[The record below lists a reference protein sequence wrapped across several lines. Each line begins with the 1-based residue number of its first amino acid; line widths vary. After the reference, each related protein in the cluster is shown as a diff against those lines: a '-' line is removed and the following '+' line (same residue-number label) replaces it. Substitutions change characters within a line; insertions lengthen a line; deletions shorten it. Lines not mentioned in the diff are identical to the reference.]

1 MKHILNNL
9 SSQEKNRILEQHS
22 GGKTIDT
29 SNFKRL
35 LESKLGNVKP
45 LINEME
51 TGVAATTNA
60 AAVTAT
66 KISGNG
72 QSLLDNASE
81 TYNTSIGVKT
91 LPGCF
96 SKTMYPGSMNF
107 DQIGVSDSEVT
118 DIVNLMDWPMDSS
131 DAQQVLQWA
140 QGNGMTASL
149 GGNYNEF
156 GSIKDRVV
164 QINGKWYPA
173 IEQLRVDYNKDEYFE
188 TLGSITKKDL
198 LKDVRSNF
206 VNAYKYWVDCVNS
219 GK

>member
-1 MKHILNNL
+1 MK
-9 SSQEKNRILEQHS
+9 KV
-22 GGKTIDT
+22 
-29 SNFKRL
+29 KRL
-35 LESKLGNVKP
+35 TESDLSRIVKRVIKEQSLSDLGRLPDKTTTPKP
-45 LINEME
+45 SGVE
-51 TGVAATTNA
+51 TT
-60 AAVTAT
+60 T

-72 QSLLDNASE
+72 QSLLDNSSE
-81 TYNTSIGVKT
+81 TYNSSIGVKT
-91 LPGCF
+91 LPACF
-96 SKTMYPGSMNF
+96 NKTLYPGSTNF
-107 DQIGVSDSEVT
+107 DQIGVSSSEVT

-173 IEQLRVDYNKDEYFE
+173 IEQLRVEYNKDEYFE

-198 LKDVRSNF
+198 LKNVRNNF
-206 VNAYKYWVDCVNS
+206 VEAYNYWVRCVNG

>member
-9 SSQEKNRILEQHS
+9 SSEEKSRILEQHS
-22 GGKTIDT
+22 GGKSIDT

-45 LINEME
+45 LVNEAEAQAMA
-51 TGVAATTNA
+51 VAN
-60 AAVTAT
+60 T

-72 QSLLDNASE
+72 QSLLDNSSE
-81 TYNTSIGVKT
+81 TFNTAIGVKT

-96 SKTMYPGSMNF
+96 RKTLPPGSMNF
-107 DQIGVSDSEVT
+107 DEIGVSDSEVT
-118 DIVNLMDWPMDSS
+118 DIVNKMDWPMDSS

-140 QGNGMTASL
+140 QGNGMSAAF

-156 GSIKDRVV
+156 NDLKERVV
-164 QINGKWYPA
+164 QHNGKWYPA
-173 IEQLRVDYNKDEYFE
+173 VEQLRVMYNIDEYFE

-198 LKDVRSNF
+198 LKDVRYNF
-206 VNAYKYWVDCVNS
+206 VEAYNYWVQCVNS